1 MNERHCII
9 TNYACGAKYA
19 KQRMCGMRSM
29 RSIGGRGGVLL
40 CLIFFTLDYDD

>member
-29 RSIGGRGGVLL
+29 RSIGGKGGRGAAMLN
-40 CLIFFTLDYDD
+40 IFHFRL